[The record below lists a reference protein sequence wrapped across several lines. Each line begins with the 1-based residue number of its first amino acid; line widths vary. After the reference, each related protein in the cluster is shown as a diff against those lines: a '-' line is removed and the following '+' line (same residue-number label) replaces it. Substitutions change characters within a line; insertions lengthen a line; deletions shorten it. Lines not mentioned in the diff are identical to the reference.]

1 MSRASSYLSP
11 LLFRAIVRALWQ
23 TPGRLLAVVV
33 LVAVAITVYAG
44 TFTGLGH
51 IADTAA
57 RLYRDLHLFDLDLRI
72 RPQALDGVPSPDDL
86 RRAVPGVAAASWRLI
101 LPG

>member
-11 LLFRAIVRALWQ
+11 LLLRAIVRALWQ

-51 IADTAA
+51 IADTAD
-57 RLYRDLHLFDLDLRI
+57 RLYRELHLFDLDLRI
-72 RPQALDGVPSPDDL
+72 RPQALDGVPSPTICDAPCPAWP
-86 RRAVPGVAAASWRLI
+86 RQAGA
-101 LPG
+101 